1 MSAESWIGLAAI
13 MVTLALAGAGTIF
26 CIGGWF
32 LTRLIREKDRQVDQ
46 ACDDIQRLKLEVIR
60 LETVLFDRGIMPIKY
75 PSPPP
80 HGIEGT
86 SE

>member
-1 MSAESWIGLAAI
+1 
-13 MVTLALAGAGTIF
+13 MVTLALAGAGTVF

-32 LTRLIREKDRQVDQ
+32 LTRLIREKDRQIDEH
-46 ACDDIQRLKLEVIR
+46 CDDIQGLKLKVMR
-60 LETVLFDRGIMPIKY
+60 LETVLIDRGIMRAPAIKY